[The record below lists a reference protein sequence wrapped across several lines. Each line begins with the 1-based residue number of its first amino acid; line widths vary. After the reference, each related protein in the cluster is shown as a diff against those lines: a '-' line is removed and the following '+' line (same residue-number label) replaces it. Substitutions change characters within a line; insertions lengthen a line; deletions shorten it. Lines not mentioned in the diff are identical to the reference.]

1 MGLVFGLAAL
11 AGLIPVVLA
20 FVLGGPT
27 IGLLVL
33 LVVIV
38 YWVVLG
44 ILASAAIGILRA
56 SLYRFATTGK
66 VAEGFPEQVLRNP
79 GAP

>member
-1 MGLVFGLAAL
+1 VTVGLV
-11 AGLIPVVLA
+11 
-20 FVLGGPT
+20 
-27 IGLLVL
+27 VL
-33 LVVIV
+33 LAVIV

-44 ILASAAIGILRA
+44 VLASAASGVLLA

-66 VAEGFPEQVLRNP
+66 VAEGFPEQVMKNP